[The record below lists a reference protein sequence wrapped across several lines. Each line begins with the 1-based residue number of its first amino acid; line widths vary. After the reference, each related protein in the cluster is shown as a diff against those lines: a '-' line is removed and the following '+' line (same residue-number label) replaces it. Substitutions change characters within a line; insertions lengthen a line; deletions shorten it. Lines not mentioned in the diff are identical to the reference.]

1 MKKRI
6 LWLGLSLLLVASVVL
21 SSCGKTSTTTNV
33 TQTTTQTTTQTGT
46 QSTTTTA
53 VKTTTTTTAAPIE
66 PQYGGILN
74 FIGYRTA
81 QPPTTWDLVI
91 GNTNTD
97 YWSDPYTEFLLTAD
111 IAGQGPRG
119 TNAFNFQMQETIPAQ
134 YLTGQL
140 AETWEQTDPLT
151 LTFHIR
157 HGVMWAGNAK
167 IGMTPREFTA
177 KDAEFSLNRYWQSPN
192 GGANM
197 YYLDSITADGNYT
210 LNVKFK
216 SYNPDW
222 YYRIAYGIKCGF
234 VPPEVAAAGA
244 ADWRNQV
251 GTGPFI
257 ISDYVAGSYA
267 TYKKNPNYWGKTT
280 INGKEYSLPFI
291 NELGYPVITDESS
304 RISAVRTGKADVGL
318 ATPTTYKNTL
328 SASSPDLIIFD
339 YLKNNFY
346 QILFKCD
353 SGIFSNVN
361 VRRALMIGTDLQKIA
376 NAVYP
381 GGAEINAGP
390 LAPTLP
396 GISTPIDEYPASTKE
411 LFTYDPAKA
420 TQMLADSGYPSG
432 SITMEIMCQSNAT
445 EIDIVSLL
453 ADMWSKLG
461 VTVQPKP
468 VETAVWTKYFLGKS
482 FKNALVASTGN
493 SNPVSSLQYK
503 SLNVPYNFS
512 NWNDPKAA
520 ALFNQAI
527 ATQDANAQNAL
538 FKELNIYVLDQC
550 SMIPMPAPKLLGT
563 YWPWVKNYY
572 HEIEGGY
579 QNYVPIIRLMWID
592 SNLKKSLGH

>member
-1 MKKRI
+1 
-6 LWLGLSLLLVASVVL
+6 VVL

-66 PQYGGILN
+66 PQYGGTLN

-119 TNAFNFQMQETIPAQ
+119 TNAFNFQMQETIPAK

-140 AETWEQTDPLT
+140 AETWEQPDALT
-151 LTFHIR
+151 LIFHIR

-167 IGMTPREFTA
+167 IGMAPREFTA

-267 TYKKNPNYWGKTT
+267 TYKKNPN
-280 INGKEYSLPFI
+280 
-291 NELGYPVITDESS
+291 
-304 RISAVRTGKADVGL
+304 
-318 ATPTTYKNTL
+318 
-328 SASSPDLIIFD
+328 
-339 YLKNNFY
+339 
-346 QILFKCD
+346 
-353 SGIFSNVN
+353 
-361 VRRALMIGTDLQKIA
+361 
-376 NAVYP
+376 
-381 GGAEINAGP
+381 
-390 LAPTLP
+390 
-396 GISTPIDEYPASTKE
+396 
-411 LFTYDPAKA
+411 
-420 TQMLADSGYPSG
+420 
-432 SITMEIMCQSNAT
+432 
-445 EIDIVSLL
+445 
-453 ADMWSKLG
+453 
-461 VTVQPKP
+461 
-468 VETAVWTKYFLGKS
+468 
-482 FKNALVASTGN
+482 
-493 SNPVSSLQYK
+493 
-503 SLNVPYNFS
+503 
-512 NWNDPKAA
+512 
-520 ALFNQAI
+520 
-527 ATQDANAQNAL
+527 
-538 FKELNIYVLDQC
+538 
-550 SMIPMPAPKLLGT
+550 
-563 YWPWVKNYY
+563 
-572 HEIEGGY
+572 
-579 QNYVPIIRLMWID
+579 
-592 SNLKKSLGH
+592 